1 MLIIV
6 SMVARITIVRNLLK
20 MLVNIIL
27 GRNVRIKERRWPSVM
42 VSPGIEQK

>member
-6 SMVARITIVRNLLK
+6 NMVARITTVRNVLK
-20 MLVNIIL
+20 MFVNIIL

-42 VSPGIEQK
+42 VSPGVEQK